1 MHSTVTFFLH
11 NHNFDAVYKKIKQS
25 KIQSPFHMLKVL
37 ERPNQ
42 EQRGDFISAPLTMGG
57 GSPRITGILC
67 RASLRVCF
75 ILTACFPNVLMR
87 AAAAASGNSTTFS
100 NPDTVGNGQ
109 HQDSNHPYSSTSFT
123 SQDERL
129 SVFSLNYYHVQVPFE
144 ITLWILLAS
153 LAKVGFHLYHK
164 LSSYVPESCLLIIIG
179 LLVGGIIFGAQERSP
194 PVMSTDVFFLYL
206 LPPIILDAGYFMPGR
221 LFFENIGTILWYAV
235 IGTIWNIVGISL
247 SLYGICQVP
256 AFQLSDITLLQIL
269 LFGSLISAVDPV
281 AVLAVFEEIHVNE
294 QLHILVFGESLLN
307 DAVTVALYHSFKLLC
322 QMRNIETVDI
332 FAAIAQFFVV
342 SIGGILVGIIYGFV
356 AAFTTRFTQNVRI
369 IEPLFVFLFSYLSYL
384 TAEMFRMS
392 GIMALIACS
401 MSMKRYVEQN
411 ISMKSSTTIKYFLKM
426 WSSVSETLIFIFL
439 GVSTITEKHEWNWA
453 FVGFTL
459 LFCLL
464 WRALGVIVLTWIIN
478 RFRKIVVTRKD
489 QFIIAYGGLRGAICF
504 SLVFLLPS
512 HIFPRKNL
520 FITAT
525 IVVIFFTVFIQ
536 GMTIRPLVAFL
547 EVKRS
552 NKSQPTV
559 SEEIHIRCFDH
570 VLAGVVD
577 VCGQWSH
584 HYLRDKAR
592 KFDRSYLAKLLI
604 RGNEPKNS
612 IVALYKKL
620 ELKHAIEMAE
630 SGQLSQVSS
639 ASLLIPKLKDVRS
652 LSSEELKNMK
662 EILAKNLYRTRQRT
676 QSYNRHSL
684 PRETTENQ
692 VKEIL
697 IRRHGSLRDSMRST
711 TRARKS
717 GAVKNRPISLPQS
730 TRISS
735 RAPKRNTAFTVG
747 EDINSE
753 TDSLQLR
760 NLAQSITGS
769 GSHQC
774 PNRMEWTDEVKAEDS
789 RSDSGR
795 DEDGRRRALMPRVR
809 FSQPE
814 SQDSESGRN
823 RQGFVEITPGGWI
836 EEDIHEEDHE
846 IDDPLLRKPK

>member
-1 MHSTVTFFLH
+1 
-11 NHNFDAVYKKIKQS
+11 
-25 KIQSPFHMLKVL
+25 
-37 ERPNQ
+37 
-42 EQRGDFISAPLTMGG
+42 MGG
-57 GSPRITGILC
+57 GSAWITGKHC
-67 RASLRVCF
+67 RSLLLVYF
-75 ILTACFPNVLMR
+75 ILLAYFSNAFVD
-87 AAAAASGNSTTFS
+87 ASGNDTIFS
-100 NPDTVGNGQ
+100 NQDTLGSER
-109 HQDSNHPYSSTSFT
+109 HQDSNKYYSSPTST
-123 SQDERL
+123 HKDERL
-129 SVFSLNYYHVQVPFE
+129 SVFSLDYYHVQVPFE

-153 LAKVGFHLYHK
+153 LAKIGFHLYHK
-164 LSSYVPESCLLIIIG
+164 LSTYVPESCLLIIIG
-179 LLVGGIIFGAQERSP
+179 LLVGGIIFGAEERSP

-206 LPPIILDAGYFMPGR
+206 LPPIVLDAGYFMPGR

-235 IGTIWNIVGISL
+235 VGTIWNIIGISL
-247 SLYGICQVP
+247 SLYGICQVQ

-322 QMRNIETVDI
+322 QMHTIETVDV
-332 FAAIAQFFVV
+332 FAGIAQFFVV
-342 SIGGILVGIIYGFV
+342 GIGGILVGIVYGFV

-369 IEPLFVFLFSYLSYL
+369 IEPLFVFLYSYLCYL

-401 MSMKRYVEQN
+401 MSMKRYVEEN

-453 FVGFTL
+453 FVCFTL
-459 LFCLL
+459 LFCLV

-478 RFRKIVVTRKD
+478 RFRKLLVTRKD

-512 HIFPRKNL
+512 HVFPRKNL

-536 GMTIRPLVAFL
+536 F
-547 EVKRS
+547 
-552 NKSQPTV
+552 
-559 SEEIHIRCFDH
+559 FDH
-570 VLAGVVD
+570 VLAGVED

-584 HYLRDKAR
+584 YYLRDKAR
-592 KFDRSYLAKLLI
+592 KFDHSYLAKLLI

-620 ELKHAIEMAE
+620 ELKQAIEMAE
-630 SGQLSQVSS
+630 SGQLSKVSSS
-639 ASLLIPKLKDVRS
+639 ASLLSKKPKEVRT

-662 EILAKNLYRTRQRT
+662 EILAKNLYRTRLRAP
-676 QSYNRHSL
+676 SYNRHSL
-684 PRETTENQ
+684 PREATENE

-697 IRRHGSLRDSMRST
+697 IRRHNSLRESMRKT
-711 TRARKS
+711 TRGRQS
-717 GAVKNRPISLPQS
+717 GAVKNRPASLPQN

-735 RAPKRNTAFTVG
+735 RAPKRNIAFTVG

-753 TDSLQLR
+753 TDSLQLGD
-760 NLAQSITGS
+760 LSQSRTGPTP
-769 GSHQC
+769 HQK
-774 PNRMEWTDEVKAEDS
+774 PSRMEWPNEVQTEDS
-789 RSDSGR
+789 RSHWPTSARQAEG
-795 DEDGRRRALMPRVR
+795 GRRQALMPRIR
-809 FSQPE
+809 FGQLD
-814 SQDSESGRN
+814 SQDCESGRS
-823 RQGFVEITPGGWI
+823 RQGFVEIPPVGWMA
-836 EEDIHEEDHE
+836 EDAHEEDTE